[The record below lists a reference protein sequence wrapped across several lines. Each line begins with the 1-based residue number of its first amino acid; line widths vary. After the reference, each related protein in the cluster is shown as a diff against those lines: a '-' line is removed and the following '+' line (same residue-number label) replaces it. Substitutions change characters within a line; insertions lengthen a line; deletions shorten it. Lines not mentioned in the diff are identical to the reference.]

1 MVGTYATAAER
12 GRARTC
18 VFVRARVVEAAA
30 ATMGILRLGP
40 AQRFEVPVVEVLV
53 AQRTLQLWIV
63 LGHLGVAVMTLVDA
77 IFFGNLLALQFT
89 AAQVYGASFEFW
101 LLYVHI
107 VKLPL
112 DVYLMYA
119 FGRSRVSF
127 GTVNLAIALVLVL
140 LVAIADA
147 VTLVVLII
155 ELVTCTNEYCFREGT
170 DGVGTIGAATVQ
182 FYILLFTVIG
192 SLVLRIASSIG
203 ITFLKQSIRVRNT
216 TALENIPMNR
226 ETRNPVSNVG
236 VGTVTAIAA
245 ALPGATAAAGEQQ
258 WRYAARQPTG
268 AAAGTTSGD
277 LRFYADSGADDST
290 LLRRCDND
298 PVAAVATATPQP
310 VAYNVNYMRAINAL
324 QDPRTQVE
332 AIVHYTK
339 DNGKVVVNTM
349 RFSPDEDDDEYN
361 SADESDDDDDDGA
374 SDYWLSG
381 GGGGGG
387 GGGRTSDASTKY
399 A

>member
-1 MVGTYATAAER
+1 
-12 GRARTC
+12 
-18 VFVRARVVEAAA
+18 
-30 ATMGILRLGP
+30 MGILRLGP

-170 DGVGTIGAATVQ
+170 DGAGTIGAATVQ
-182 FYILLFTVIG
+182 FYILLFAVIG

-216 TALENIPMNR
+216 AALENIPMNR
-226 ETRNPVSNVG
+226 ETLNPVSNVG
-236 VGTVTAIAA
+236 VGTVTAIEA
-245 ALPGATAAAGEQQ
+245 ALPGATAGAGEQQ
-258 WRYAARQPTG
+258 WRYAARQPTE
-268 AAAGTTSGD
+268 AAAGTTCGD

-290 LLRRCDND
+290 LLRRYDND

-310 VAYNVNYMRAINAL
+310 VADNVNYRRAINVL

-332 AIVHYTK
+332 SIVHYTK
-339 DNGKVVVNTM
+339 DSGKVVVHTM
-349 RFSPDEDDDEYN
+349 RFSPDEDDEEYN
-361 SADESDDDDDDGA
+361 SADESGGDDDDDD
-374 SDYWLSG
+374 DYWLG
-381 GGGGGG
+381 GSGGGG